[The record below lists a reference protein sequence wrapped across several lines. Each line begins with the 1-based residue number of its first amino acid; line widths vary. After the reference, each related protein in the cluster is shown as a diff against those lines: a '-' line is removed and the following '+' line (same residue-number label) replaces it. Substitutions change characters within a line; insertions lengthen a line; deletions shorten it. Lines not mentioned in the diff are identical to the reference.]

1 MTEDM
6 SRYEEMERPK
16 GSPLVQMK
24 VNSQQVNKDYMESLP
39 SSHSVSAENII
50 YRITRIKPETYRG
63 VKVNGMLE
71 ESSTPVMANEIQERF
86 GGGDFKVETID
97 ISTGHQKIRSSKI
110 VQIAGE
116 PNTKALKSFEEEGHT
131 NDHADMLMKVLQEQT
146 RKEEIRREAEVEQIK
161 HSAQSEQKTIQL
173 MMAMTQKSG
182 DDYKMQVASEM
193 RSLRESYENR
203 IATMQDK
210 ITSMSSEHR
219 RELEE
224 QRTRL
229 LDATERDKAAIRD
242 AARVQIDSVKDFT
255 NLTKIMTEN
264 SFTPKIAV
272 MESEL
277 TRLRDENNRLRD
289 KVEKLEEESVKDPI
303 KLLEAADKIIVAIR
317 GFDGDDEKEEGGLL
331 EKLMGSGL
339 PEKLLSRFSEA
350 TAAPAPV
357 ANPAPRHRMIQAPH
371 RPPGQPQGQG
381 QQQPQPPATNS
392 ANPSQP
398 RAEMTDADADFA
410 ALKEVNELFDTAVSS
425 GMTAEQIA
433 LVAKSSPRINELK
446 TLRFDRI
453 LQFAAKFHK
462 QGQLCQNIAARK
474 LAKQVW
480 DLIKE

>member
-39 SSHSVSAENII
+39 SSHSVSAENVT
-50 YRITRIKPETYRG
+50 YRITRIKPEMYRG

-71 ESSTPVMANEIQERF
+71 ESSTPIPASEIQERF

-97 ISTGHQKIRSSKI
+97 SSGTVPKVRSSKI

-116 PNTKALKSFEEEGHT
+116 PNVKALKSFEEEASSS
-131 NDHADMLMKVLQEQT
+131 DHADMLMKVLQEQT

-161 HSAQSEQKTIQL
+161 YSAQSEQKTIQL
-173 MMAMTQKSG
+173 MMAMTQKSS

-193 RSLRESYENR
+193 RSLRETYENR

-210 ITSMSSEHR
+210 IQSMMQEHR
-219 RELEE
+219 RELED

-229 LDATERDKAAIRD
+229 LDATERDKAAIRES
-242 AARVQIDSVKDFT
+242 ARIQIDSVKDFT
-255 NLTKIMTEN
+255 NLTKTMTEN
-264 SFTPKIAV
+264 SFVPKIAV
-272 MESEL
+272 LEAEVG
-277 TRLRDENNRLRD
+277 RLRDENNRLRD
-289 KVEKLEEESVKDPI
+289 KVDKLESESVKDPI
-303 KLLEAADKIIVAIR
+303 KLLEAADKIKTAIR
-317 GFDGDDEKEEGGLL
+317 GFDDEGDKEEGGIL

-350 TAAPAPV
+350 TAPAPV
-357 ANPAPRHRMIQAPH
+357 VNPAPRHRMIPAAP
-371 RPPGQPQGQG
+371 RQPPVAPAQPK
-381 QQQPQPPATNS
+381 PQPTPVDPTSPVA
-392 ANPSQP
+392 P
-398 RAEMTDADADFA
+398 RAEMSDADPDFG
-410 ALKEVNELFDTAVSS
+410 ALKEVNDLFDTAVAS

-433 LVAKSSPRINELK
+433 LIAKSSPRIEELK

-462 QGQLCQNIAARK
+462 QGQLAQNIAARK